1 MSLNRSSPARLFLST
16 DRGEIFVIIALGLT
30 QIIGYGTLYYSFS
43 ILAPAMA
50 ADLGW
55 SNEWIFATLSAA
67 LLAGGL
73 VAPWVGRIID
83 DHGAGRVLTVG
94 SMIAALSLAACAFA
108 PGKITF
114 VMALIVIEMASTLVQ
129 YTAAFAF
136 LVQFRPQSA
145 QRNITY
151 LTLIAGFASTIF
163 WPLTSALHADLSWR
177 QVYLVYARLHLA
189 VCLPLHRWLARRVG
203 ERHAPVV
210 APSATPHHIMEG
222 GLPDRLRPIA
232 FLLMVTGFALE
243 SFVNAALLVHMVPLL
258 TALGLGSAAI
268 LVGTLFGSSQV
279 LSRFTNMMFGRDL
292 SQLTLALVSALLMPG
307 AVAVLLL
314 TAPSFSGALIFAV
327 LFGLGSGLG
336 SIVQG
341 TLPLA
346 LFGSAG
352 YGRRQ
357 GHVTAVRLVVSSTAP
372 FAFAWMMENMGTDLA
387 LAINTAIGGVAVLVF
402 LAIAHLALRQRT
414 MPT

>member
-1 MSLNRSSPARLFLST
+1 MSLNRSSLGRLSLSIN
-16 DRGEIFVIIALGLT
+16 RGEILVIIALGLT

-43 ILAPAMA
+43 ILAPAMGV
-50 ADLGW
+50 DLGW
-55 SNEWIFATLSAA
+55 SSEWIFAALSAA

-73 VAPWVGRIID
+73 AAPWVGRIID
-83 DHGAGRVLTVG
+83 DHGAGRVLTAG
-94 SMIAALSLAACAFA
+94 SLIAALSLVACALA

-114 VMALIVIEMASTLVQ
+114 AMALIVIEMASTLVQ

-136 LVQFRPQSA
+136 LVQFRPLSA

-163 WPLTSALHADLSWR
+163 WPLTSALHSGLSWR
-177 QVYLVYARLHLA
+177 QVYLVYALLHLA
-189 VCLPLHRWLARRVG
+189 ICLPLHLWLARRVG
-203 ERHAPVV
+203 ERHAPVIV
-210 APSATPHHIMEG
+210 SSTTPQRIMEG
-222 GLPDRLRPIA
+222 GLPDRLRPVA

-258 TALGLGSAAI
+258 TALGLGSAAL
-268 LVGTLFGSSQV
+268 LVGTLFGPSQV

-292 SQLTLALVSALLMPG
+292 SQLTLALVSALLMP
-307 AVAVLLL
+307 AAIAVLLL

-357 GHVTAVRLVVSSTAP
+357 GQVTAVRLAVSSTAP
-372 FAFAWMMENMGTDLA
+372 FAFAWMMEKMGTDLA
-387 LAINTAIGGVAVLVF
+387 LAINTAIGGIAVLAF
-402 LAIAHLALRQRT
+402 LAIAHLDRRQHVVS
-414 MPT
+414 